1 MGSVIWKIA
10 VIGSGPAGFYSA
22 GELFRQESWS
32 IKVDMFD
39 RLPTPYGLVRGGVAP
54 DHQKIKSVTKIYSR
68 IAENENFRFFGN
80 VEFGSDIHRSDLL
93 ELYDGVIYA
102 VGSPSDRSLG
112 IPGEE
117 LPGSHSATEFV
128 AWYNGHPDFR
138 EIKFN
143 LAVKDVFVIGMGN
156 VALDV
161 ARILAKDPKELS
173 KTDISTYALETLF
186 ESQIE
191 DIWLVGRR
199 GPLQAAFTPIEARE
213 FLDLESADVIL
224 EGGPFKLDSESHKIL
239 ETEATK
245 DTKKNIEILKQIS
258 EKNSSNKIKRV
269 HFLFLASPL
278 EILGNECVEKIRM
291 VRNELIKQSDGSL
304 RPQATN
310 DLIEENAGLIFRSIG
325 YHGNPL
331 AGVPF
336 DHNSGIIPNECG
348 QIIDED
354 QDKSLRSREYV
365 AGWIKRG
372 PTGVIGTNKQDAV
385 ETVHRMLEIFL
396 QEEIEPVNQTGSSS
410 IESLLK
416 ERNVE
421 YVTFTDWKKL
431 DEYEKESGLSQ
442 ERPRVKVTSILKMLE
457 IIRNKKI

>member
-1 MGSVIWKIA
+1 MSAFWNIA
-10 VIGSGPAGFYSA
+10 VIGSGPAGFYA
-22 GELFRQESWS
+22 TGELFRQQSWS
-32 IKVDMFD
+32 IKVDMID

-54 DHQKIKSVTKIYSR
+54 DHQKIKSVTKIYNR

-80 VEFGSDIHRSDLL
+80 VEFGSDILRSDVL
-93 ELYDGVIYA
+93 EFYDAVIYA

-138 EIKFN
+138 EHKFN
-143 LAVKDVFVIGMGN
+143 LSVKDVFIIGMGN

-161 ARILAKDPKELS
+161 ARILAKTPEELS
-173 KTDISTYALETLF
+173 KTDIADYALETLF

-199 GPLQAAFTPIEARE
+199 GPLQAAFTPVEARE
-213 FLDLESADVIL
+213 FLV
-224 EGGPFKLDSESHKIL
+224 LDSVDVMLEAGHLILDTESQRIL
-239 ETEATK
+239 ETAASK

-258 EKNSSNKIKRV
+258 EKNFSNKKKRV

-278 EILGNECVEKIRM
+278 EILGNDRVEKIRM
-291 VRNELIKQSDGSL
+291 VRNELVMQDDGIL
-304 RPQATN
+304 RPQATG
-310 DLIEENAGLIFRSIG
+310 DLMEENAGLIFRSIG

-331 AGVPF
+331 VDVPF
-336 DHNSGIIPNECG
+336 DHNTGTIPNECG
-348 QIIDED
+348 QIIDEHK
-354 QDKSLRSREYV
+354 DKSLCTREYV

-385 ETVHRMLEIFL
+385 ETVHRLLETIL
-396 QEEIEPVNQTGSSS
+396 QEQIEPRHQIDSSGF
-410 IESLLK
+410 ESLLK
-416 ERNVE
+416 ERNVDFVSFE
-421 YVTFTDWKKL
+421 DWKLL
-431 DEYEKESGLSQ
+431 DEYETESGQAQ
-442 ERPRVKVTSILKMLE
+442 ERPRVKVTSIEKMLE
-457 IIRNKKI
+457 TIRDKKK

>member
-1 MGSVIWKIA
+1 MTSFWKIA
-10 VIGSGPAGFYSA
+10 VIGSGPAGFYAA
-22 GELFRQESWS
+22 GELFRQQSWS

-39 RLPTPYGLVRGGVAP
+39 RLPTPFGLVRGGVAP

-80 VEFGSDIHRSDLL
+80 VEFGSDILRSDVL
-93 ELYDGVIYA
+93 EFYDAVIYA

-138 EIKFN
+138 EHKFD
-143 LAVKDVFVIGMGN
+143 LSVKDVFVIGMGN

-161 ARILAKDPKELS
+161 ARILAKTPEELS
-173 KTDISTYALETLF
+173 KTDIADYALETLF

-191 DIWLVGRR
+191 AIWLVGRR
-199 GPLQAAFTPIEARE
+199 GPLQAAFTPVEARE
-213 FLDLESADVIL
+213 FLELDSADVIL
-224 EGGPFKLDSESHKIL
+224 EGGPLKLDAESQRIL
-239 ETEATK
+239 ETDASK

-258 EKNSSNKIKRV
+258 EKNSSNKKKRV
-269 HFLFLASPL
+269 HFMFLASPL
-278 EILGNECVEKIRM
+278 EILGNGGVEKIRM
-291 VRNELIKQSDGSL
+291 VRNQLVKRDDGSL
-304 RPQATN
+304 RPQATGE
-310 DLIEENAGLIFRSIG
+310 LMEENAGLIFRSIG

-331 AGVPF
+331 ADIPF
-336 DHNSGIIPNECG
+336 DQNSGTIPNECG

-354 QDKSLRSREYV
+354 QDKSLRTREYV

-385 ETVHRMLEIFL
+385 ETVHRMLETFL
-396 QEEIEPVNQTGSSS
+396 QEKIEPGQQPDISG
-410 IESLLK
+410 IEALLK
-416 ERNVE
+416 ERNVN
-421 YVTFTDWKKL
+421 YVSFEDWKLL
-431 DEYEKESGLSQ
+431 DAYETDAGQAQ
-442 ERPRVKVTSILKMLE
+442 ERPRVKVTSIDEMLE
-457 IIRNKKI
+457 IIREKNN

>member
-1 MGSVIWKIA
+1 
-10 VIGSGPAGFYSA
+10 
-22 GELFRQESWS
+22 
-32 IKVDMFD
+32 MFD

-80 VEFGSDIHRSDLL
+80 VEFGSDINRSDLL
-93 ELYDGVIYA
+93 ELYDALIYA
-102 VGSPSDRSLG
+102 VGSPSDRSLE

-117 LPGSHSATEFV
+117 LTGSHSATEFV

-138 EIKFN
+138 EHKFN
-143 LAVKDVFVIGMGN
+143 LSAKDVFVIGMGN

-161 ARILAKDPKELS
+161 ARILAKTPEELS
-173 KTDISTYALETLF
+173 KTDIADYALETLF

-199 GPLQAAFTPIEARE
+199 GPLQAAFTPVEARE
-213 FLDLESADVIL
+213 FLELNSADVIL
-224 EGGPFKLDSESHKIL
+224 DGGPLKLDTESQRIL
-239 ETEATK
+239 ENDASK
-245 DTKKNIEILKQIS
+245 DTKKNIEILKKIS
-258 EKNSSNKIKRV
+258 EKNSSNKKKRV

-278 EILGNECVEKIRM
+278 EILGNGCVEKIRM
-291 VRNELIKQSDGSL
+291 VRNELVKRDDGSL
-304 RPQATN
+304 RPQAN
-310 DLIEENAGLIFRSIG
+310 DDFMEENTGLIFRSIG

-331 AGVPF
+331 ADVPF
-336 DHNSGIIPNECG
+336 DHNSGTIPNECG

-354 QDKSLRSREYV
+354 QDKSLRTREYV

-396 QEEIEPVNQTGSSS
+396 QEKIEPSQQTDSSG

-416 ERNVE
+416 ERNVD
-421 YVTFTDWKKL
+421 YVSFEDWKLL
-431 DEYEKESGLSQ
+431 DEYETEVGQEQ
-442 ERPRVKVTSILKMLE
+442 ERPRVKVTSIEKMLE
-457 IIRNKKI
+457 IIRDKKK

>member
-1 MGSVIWKIA
+1 MSAFWKIA
-10 VIGSGPAGFYSA
+10 VIGSGPAGFYAA
-22 GELFRQESWS
+22 GELFRQQSWS

-80 VEFGSDIHRSDLL
+80 VEFGSDIHRSDFF
-93 ELYDGVIYA
+93 ELYDALIYA

-138 EIKFN
+138 EHKFN
-143 LAVKDVFVIGMGN
+143 LSAKDVFIIGMGN

-161 ARILAKDPKELS
+161 ARILAKTPEELS
-173 KTDISTYALETLF
+173 KTDIADYALETLF

-191 DIWLVGRR
+191 DIWLIGRR
-199 GPLQAAFTPIEARE
+199 GPLQAAFTPVEARE
-213 FLDLESADVIL
+213 FLELESADVML
-224 EGGPFKLDSESHKIL
+224 EGGPLKLDAESQRIL
-239 ETEATK
+239 ETDASK
-245 DTKKNIEILKQIS
+245 DTRKNIEILKQIS
-258 EKNSSNKIKRV
+258 EKNSSNKKKRV

-278 EILGNECVEKIRM
+278 EILGNGCVEKIRM
-291 VRNELIKQSDGSL
+291 VRNELVKRDDGSL
-304 RPQATN
+304 RPQATG
-310 DLIEENAGLIFRSIG
+310 DLMEENAGLIFRSIG

-331 AGVPF
+331 ADVPF
-336 DHNSGIIPNECG
+336 DHNSGTIPNECG

-354 QDKSLRSREYV
+354 QDKSLRIREYV

-385 ETVHRMLEIFL
+385 ETVHRMLETFL
-396 QEEIEPVNQTGSSS
+396 QEKIEPRQQTDSSG

-416 ERNVE
+416 ERNVD
-421 YVTFTDWKKL
+421 YVSFEDWKLL
-431 DEYEKESGLSQ
+431 DEYETEVGQLQ
-442 ERPRVKVTSILKMLE
+442 ERPRVKVTSIEKMLE
-457 IIRNKKI
+457 IIRDKKN

>member
-1 MGSVIWKIA
+1 MSAFWKIA
-10 VIGSGPAGFYSA
+10 VIGSGPAGFYAA
-22 GELFRQESWS
+22 GELFRQQSWS
-32 IKVDMFD
+32 IKVDIFD

-80 VEFGSDIHRSDLL
+80 VEFGSDINRSDLL
-93 ELYDGVIYA
+93 ELYDALIYA

-138 EIKFN
+138 EHKFN
-143 LAVKDVFVIGMGN
+143 LSAKDVFIIGMGN

-161 ARILAKDPKELS
+161 ARILAKTPEELS
-173 KTDISTYALETLF
+173 KTDIADYALETLF

-199 GPLQAAFTPIEARE
+199 GPLQAAFTPVEARE
-213 FLDLESADVIL
+213 FLELDSADVML
-224 EGGPFKLDSESHKIL
+224 EGDHLRLDTESQRIL
-239 ETEATK
+239 ETDASK

-258 EKNSSNKIKRV
+258 EKNSSNKKKRV

-278 EILGNECVEKIRM
+278 EILGNGCVEKIRM
-291 VRNELIKQSDGSL
+291 VRNELVKRDDGSL
-304 RPQATN
+304 RPQATG
-310 DLIEENAGLIFRSIG
+310 DFMEENAGLIFRSIG

-331 AGVPF
+331 ADVPF
-336 DHNSGIIPNECG
+336 DHNSGTIPNECG

-354 QDKSLRSREYV
+354 QDKSLRTREYV

-385 ETVHRMLEIFL
+385 ETVHRMLETFL
-396 QEEIEPVNQTGSSS
+396 QEKIEPRQQTDSSS
-410 IESLLK
+410 IEALLK
-416 ERNVE
+416 ERNVD
-421 YVTFTDWKKL
+421 YVSFEDWKLL
-431 DEYEKESGLSQ
+431 DEYETEAGQEQ
-442 ERPRVKVTSILKMLE
+442 ERPRVKVTSIEKMLE
-457 IIRNKKI
+457 IIRDKKK

>member
-1 MGSVIWKIA
+1 MSAFWKIA
-10 VIGSGPAGFYSA
+10 VIGSGPAGFYAA
-22 GELFRQESWS
+22 GELFRQQSWS
-32 IKVDMFD
+32 IKVDIFD

-80 VEFGSDIHRSDLL
+80 VEFGSDIHRSDFL
-93 ELYDGVIYA
+93 ELYDALIYA

-138 EIKFN
+138 EHKFN
-143 LAVKDVFVIGMGN
+143 LSAKDVFVIGMGN

-161 ARILAKDPKELS
+161 ARILAKTPEELS
-173 KTDISTYALETLF
+173 KTDIADYALETLF

-199 GPLQAAFTPIEARE
+199 GPLQAAFTPVEARE
-213 FLDLESADVIL
+213 FLELDSADVML
-224 EGGPFKLDSESHKIL
+224 EGGPLRLDAESQRIL
-239 ETEATK
+239 ETDASK

-258 EKNSSNKIKRV
+258 EKNSSNKKKRV

-278 EILGNECVEKIRM
+278 EILGNGCVEKIRM
-291 VRNELIKQSDGSL
+291 VRNELVKRDDGSL
-304 RPQATN
+304 RPQATG
-310 DLIEENAGLIFRSIG
+310 DFMEENAGLIFRSIG

-331 AGVPF
+331 ADVPF
-336 DHNSGIIPNECG
+336 DHNSGTIPNECG

-354 QDKSLRSREYV
+354 QDKSLRTREYV

-385 ETVHRMLEIFL
+385 ETVHRMLETFL
-396 QEEIEPVNQTGSSS
+396 QEKIEPRQQTDSSG

-416 ERNVE
+416 ERNVD
-421 YVTFTDWKKL
+421 YVSFEDWKLL
-431 DEYEKESGLSQ
+431 DEYETEAGQEQ
-442 ERPRVKVTSILKMLE
+442 ERPRVKVTSIEKMLE
-457 IIRNKKI
+457 IIRDKKK

>member
-1 MGSVIWKIA
+1 MSAFWKIA
-10 VIGSGPAGFYSA
+10 VIGSGPAGFYAA
-22 GELFRQESWS
+22 GELFRQQSWS

-80 VEFGSDIHRSDLL
+80 VEFGSDIHRSDFL
-93 ELYDGVIYA
+93 ELYDALIYA

-138 EIKFN
+138 EHKFN
-143 LAVKDVFVIGMGN
+143 LSVKDVFIIGMGN

-161 ARILAKDPKELS
+161 ARILAKTPEELS
-173 KTDISTYALETLF
+173 KTDIADYALETLF

-199 GPLQAAFTPIEARE
+199 GPLQAAFTPVEARE
-213 FLDLESADVIL
+213 FLELDSADVML
-224 EGGPFKLDSESHKIL
+224 EGGPLKLDTESQRIL
-239 ETEATK
+239 ETDASK

-258 EKNSSNKIKRV
+258 EKNSSIKKKRV

-278 EILGNECVEKIRM
+278 EILGNGCVEKIRM
-291 VRNELIKQSDGSL
+291 VRNELVKRDDGSL
-304 RPQATN
+304 RPQATGEFM
-310 DLIEENAGLIFRSIG
+310 EENAGLIFRSIG

-331 AGVPF
+331 ADVPF
-336 DHNSGIIPNECG
+336 DHKSGTISNECG

-354 QDKSLRSREYV
+354 QDKSLHTCEYV

-372 PTGVIGTNKQDAV
+372 PTGVIGTNKKDAV
-385 ETVHRMLEIFL
+385 ETVHRMLETFL
-396 QEEIEPVNQTGSSS
+396 QEKIEPRQQTDSSG

-421 YVTFTDWKKL
+421 YVSFEDWKLL
-431 DEYEKESGLSQ
+431 DEYETEAGQAQ
-442 ERPRVKVTSILKMLE
+442 ERPRVKVTSIEKMLK
-457 IIRNKKI
+457 IIRDKKN

>member
-1 MGSVIWKIA
+1 MSAFWKIA
-10 VIGSGPAGFYSA
+10 VIGSGPAGFYVA
-22 GELFRQESWS
+22 GELFRQQSWS

-93 ELYDGVIYA
+93 ELYDALIYA

-138 EIKFN
+138 EHKFN
-143 LAVKDVFVIGMGN
+143 LSAKDVFIIGMGN

-161 ARILAKDPKELS
+161 ARILAKTPEELS
-173 KTDISTYALETLF
+173 KTDIADYALETLF

-199 GPLQAAFTPIEARE
+199 GPLQAAFTPVEARE
-213 FLDLESADVIL
+213 FLEMISADVML
-224 EGGPFKLDSESHKIL
+224 EGGHLRLDMESQRIL
-239 ETEATK
+239 ETDASK
-245 DTKKNIEILKQIS
+245 DTRKNIEILKQIS
-258 EKNSSNKIKRV
+258 EKNSSNKKKRV

-278 EILGNECVEKIRM
+278 EILGNGCVEKIRM
-291 VRNELIKQSDGSL
+291 VRNELVKQDDGSL
-304 RPQATN
+304 RPQAN
-310 DLIEENAGLIFRSIG
+310 GDFMEENAGLIFRSIG

-331 AGVPF
+331 ADVPF
-336 DHNSGIIPNECG
+336 DHNSGTIPNECG

-354 QDKSLRSREYV
+354 QDKSLCTREYV

-385 ETVHRMLEIFL
+385 ETVHLMLETFL
-396 QEEIEPVNQTGSSS
+396 REKIEPCQQTDSSG
-410 IESLLK
+410 IEALLK
-416 ERNVE
+416 ERNVD
-421 YVTFTDWKKL
+421 YVSFEDWKLL
-431 DEYEKESGLSQ
+431 DEYETEAGQEQ
-442 ERPRVKVTSILKMLE
+442 ERPRVKVTSIENMLE
-457 IIRNKKI
+457 IIRDKKK

>member
-1 MGSVIWKIA
+1 MSAFWKIA
-10 VIGSGPAGFYSA
+10 VIGSGPAGFYA
-22 GELFRQESWS
+22 VGELFRQQSWS
-32 IKVDMFD
+32 IKVDIFD

-80 VEFGSDIHRSDLL
+80 VEFGSDILRSDVL
-93 ELYDGVIYA
+93 EFYDAVIYA

-138 EIKFN
+138 EHKFD
-143 LAVKDVFVIGMGN
+143 LSVKDVFVIGMGN

-161 ARILAKDPKELS
+161 ARILAKTPEELS
-173 KTDISTYALETLF
+173 KTDIADYALETLF

-191 DIWLVGRR
+191 DIWLIGRR
-199 GPLQAAFTPIEARE
+199 GPLQAAFTPVEARE
-213 FLDLESADVIL
+213 FLELESADVML
-224 EGGPFKLDSESHKIL
+224 EGGHLRLDTESQRIL
-239 ETEATK
+239 ETDASK

-258 EKNSSNKIKRV
+258 EKNSSNKKKRV

-278 EILGNECVEKIRM
+278 EILGNGCVEKIRM
-291 VRNELIKQSDGSL
+291 VRNELVKRDDGSL
-304 RPQATN
+304 RPQATG
-310 DLIEENAGLIFRSIG
+310 DLMEENAGLIFRSIG

-331 AGVPF
+331 ADVPF
-336 DHNSGIIPNECG
+336 DHNSGTIPNECG

-354 QDKSLRSREYV
+354 QDKSLRTREYV

-385 ETVHRMLEIFL
+385 ETVHRMLETFL
-396 QEEIEPVNQTGSSS
+396 HEKIEPGYQTGSSS

-416 ERNVE
+416 ERNVD
-421 YVTFTDWKKL
+421 YVSFEDWKLL
-431 DEYEKESGLSQ
+431 DEYETEAGQAQ
-442 ERPRVKVTSILKMLE
+442 ERPRVKVTSIEKMLE
-457 IIRNKKI
+457 IIGDKKK

>member
-1 MGSVIWKIA
+1 MSTFWKIA
-10 VIGSGPAGFYSA
+10 VIGSGPAGFYA
-22 GELFRQESWS
+22 VGELFRQQSWS
-32 IKVDMFD
+32 IKVDIFD

-54 DHQKIKSVTKIYSR
+54 DHQKIKSVTKIYNR

-80 VEFGSDIHRSDLL
+80 VEFGSDILRSDVL
-93 ELYDGVIYA
+93 EFYDAVIYA

-138 EIKFN
+138 EHKFN
-143 LAVKDVFVIGMGN
+143 LSPKDVFIIGMGN

-161 ARILAKDPKELS
+161 ARILAKSPEELS
-173 KTDISTYALETLF
+173 KTDIADYALETLF

-199 GPLQAAFTPIEARE
+199 GPLQAAFTPVEARE
-213 FLDLESADVIL
+213 FLELESADVML
-224 EGGPFKLDSESHKIL
+224 EGGPLKLDAESQSIF
-239 ETEATK
+239 ETDASK
-245 DTKKNIEILKQIS
+245 DTRKNIEILKQIS
-258 EKNSSNKIKRV
+258 EKNSSNKKKRV

-278 EILGNECVEKIRM
+278 EILGNGCVEKIKI
-291 VRNELIKQSDGSL
+291 VRNELVKRDDGSL
-304 RPQATN
+304 RPQATV
-310 DLIEENAGLIFRSIG
+310 DLMEENAGLIFRSIG

-331 AGVPF
+331 ADVPF
-336 DHNSGIIPNECG
+336 DHNSGTIPNECG

-354 QDKSLRSREYV
+354 QDKSLLTREYV

-385 ETVHRMLEIFL
+385 ETVHRMLGTFL
-396 QEEIEPVNQTGSSS
+396 QEKIEPRQRTDSSG

-416 ERNVE
+416 ERNVD
-421 YVTFTDWKKL
+421 YVSFEDWKLL
-431 DEYEKESGLSQ
+431 DEYETEAGQAQ
-442 ERPRVKVTSILKMLE
+442 ERP
-457 IIRNKKI
+457 

>member
-1 MGSVIWKIA
+1 MSAFWKIA
-10 VIGSGPAGFYSA
+10 VIGSGPAGFYAA
-22 GELFRQESWS
+22 GELFRQQSWS

-80 VEFGSDIHRSDLL
+80 VEFGSDILRSDVL
-93 ELYDGVIYA
+93 EFYDAVIYA

-138 EIKFN
+138 GQKFN
-143 LAVKDVFVIGMGN
+143 LSVKDVFVIGMGN

-161 ARILAKDPKELS
+161 ARILAKTPEELA
-173 KTDISTYALETLF
+173 KTDIADYALDTLF

-191 DIWLVGRR
+191 NIWLIGRR
-199 GPLQAAFTPIEARE
+199 GPLQAAFTPVESRE
-213 FLDLESADVIL
+213 FLELESADVIL
-224 EGGPFKLDSESHKIL
+224 EGGPLKLDAESQRIL
-239 ETEATK
+239 ETDASK

-258 EKNSSNKIKRV
+258 EKNSSNKKKRV

-278 EILGNECVEKIRM
+278 EILGNGCVEKIRL
-291 VRNELIKQSDGSL
+291 VRNELVKRDDGSL
-304 RPQATN
+304 RPQATV
-310 DLIEENAGLIFRSIG
+310 DLMEENAGLIFRSIG

-331 AGVPF
+331 ADVPF
-336 DHNSGIIPNECG
+336 DHNSGTIPNECG

-354 QDKSLRSREYV
+354 QDKSLRTCEYV

-385 ETVHRMLEIFL
+385 ETIHRMLGTFL
-396 QEEIEPVNQTGSSS
+396 QEKIEPRQHTDSSG

-416 ERNVE
+416 ERNVD
-421 YVTFTDWKKL
+421 YVSFEDWKLL
-431 DEYEKESGLSQ
+431 DEYETEVGQVQ
-442 ERPRVKVTSILKMLE
+442 ERPRVKVTSIEKMLE
-457 IIRNKKI
+457 IIRDKKK

>member
-1 MGSVIWKIA
+1 MSAFWKIA
-10 VIGSGPAGFYSA
+10 VIGSGPAGFYAA
-22 GELFRQESWS
+22 GELFRQQSWS
-32 IKVDMFD
+32 IKVDIFD

-93 ELYDGVIYA
+93 ELYDALIYA

-138 EIKFN
+138 EHKFN
-143 LAVKDVFVIGMGN
+143 LSAKDVFVIGMGN

-161 ARILAKDPKELS
+161 ARILAKTPEELS
-173 KTDISTYALETLF
+173 KTDIADYALETLF

-199 GPLQAAFTPIEARE
+199 GPLQAAFTPVEARE
-213 FLDLESADVIL
+213 FLELDSVDVML
-224 EGGPFKLDSESHKIL
+224 EGGHLRLDTESQRIL
-239 ETEATK
+239 ETDASK

-258 EKNSSNKIKRV
+258 EKNSSNKKKRV

-278 EILGNECVEKIRM
+278 EILGNGCVEKIRM
-291 VRNELIKQSDGSL
+291 VRNELVKRDDGSL
-304 RPQATN
+304 RPQATG
-310 DLIEENAGLIFRSIG
+310 DFMEENAGLIFRSIG

-331 AGVPF
+331 GDVPF
-336 DHNSGIIPNECG
+336 DHNSGTIPNECG

-354 QDKSLRSREYV
+354 QDKSLRTREYV

-385 ETVHRMLEIFL
+385 ETVHRMLETFL
-396 QEEIEPVNQTGSSS
+396 QEKIEPRQQTDSSG

-416 ERNVE
+416 ERNVD
-421 YVTFTDWKKL
+421 YVSFEDWKLL
-431 DEYEKESGLSQ
+431 DEYETEAGQEQ
-442 ERPRVKVTSILKMLE
+442 ERPRVKVTSIEKMLE
-457 IIRNKKI
+457 IIRDKKK

>member
-1 MGSVIWKIA
+1 MSAFWKIA
-10 VIGSGPAGFYSA
+10 VIGSGPAGFYAA
-22 GELFRQESWS
+22 GELFRQQSWS

-39 RLPTPYGLVRGGVAP
+39 RLPTPFGLVRGGVAP
-54 DHQKIKSVTKIYSR
+54 DHQKIKSVTKIYNR

-80 VEFGSDIHRSDLL
+80 VEFGSDILRSDVL
-93 ELYDGVIYA
+93 EFYDAVIYA

-138 EIKFN
+138 GQKFD
-143 LAVKDVFVIGMGN
+143 LSVKDVFVIGMGN

-161 ARILAKDPKELS
+161 ARILAKTPEELS
-173 KTDISTYALETLF
+173 KTDIADYALETLF

-199 GPLQAAFTPIEARE
+199 GPLQAAFTPVEARE
-213 FLDLESADVIL
+213 FLELDSADVIL
-224 EGGPFKLDSESHKIL
+224 EGGPLKLDAESQRIL
-239 ETEATK
+239 ETDASK

-258 EKNSSNKIKRV
+258 EKNSSNKKKRV
-269 HFLFLASPL
+269 HFMFLASPL
-278 EILGNECVEKIRM
+278 EILGNGGVEKIRM
-291 VRNELIKQSDGSL
+291 VRNQLVKRDDGSL
-304 RPQATN
+304 RPQATGE
-310 DLIEENAGLIFRSIG
+310 LIEENAGLIFRSIG

-331 AGVPF
+331 ADVPF
-336 DHNSGIIPNECG
+336 DQNSGTIPNECG

-354 QDKSLRSREYV
+354 QDKSLRTREYV

-385 ETVHRMLEIFL
+385 ETVHRMLETFL
-396 QEEIEPVNQTGSSS
+396 QEKIEPGQQPDISG
-410 IESLLK
+410 IEALLK
-416 ERNVE
+416 ERNVN
-421 YVTFTDWKKL
+421 YVSFEDWKLL
-431 DEYEKESGLSQ
+431 DAYETDAGQAQ
-442 ERPRVKVTSILKMLE
+442 ERPRVKVTSIDEMLE
-457 IIRNKKI
+457 IIREKNN

>member
-1 MGSVIWKIA
+1 MSAFWKIA
-10 VIGSGPAGFYSA
+10 VIGSGPAGFYAA
-22 GELFRQESWS
+22 GELFRQQSWS

-80 VEFGSDIHRSDLL
+80 VEFGSDIHRSDFL
-93 ELYDGVIYA
+93 ELYDALIYA

-138 EIKFN
+138 EHKFN
-143 LAVKDVFVIGMGN
+143 LSVKDVFIIGMGN

-161 ARILAKDPKELS
+161 ARILAKTPEELS
-173 KTDISTYALETLF
+173 KTDIADYALETLF

-199 GPLQAAFTPIEARE
+199 GPLQAAFTPVEARE
-213 FLDLESADVIL
+213 FLELDSADVML
-224 EGGPFKLDSESHKIL
+224 EGGPLKLDAESQRIL
-239 ETEATK
+239 ETDASK

-258 EKNSSNKIKRV
+258 EKNSSNKKKRV

-278 EILGNECVEKIRM
+278 EILGNGCVEKIRM
-291 VRNELIKQSDGSL
+291 VRNQLVKRDDGSL
-304 RPQATN
+304 RPQATGE
-310 DLIEENAGLIFRSIG
+310 LIEENAGLIFRSIG
-325 YHGNPL
+325 YQGNPL
-331 AGVPF
+331 ADVPF
-336 DHNSGIIPNECG
+336 DQNSGTIPNECG

-354 QDKSLRSREYV
+354 QDKSLRTREYV

-372 PTGVIGTNKQDAV
+372 PTGVIGTNKKDAV
-385 ETVHRMLEIFL
+385 ETVHRMLETFL
-396 QEEIEPVNQTGSSS
+396 QEKIEPRQQTDSSG

-421 YVTFTDWKKL
+421 YVSFEDWKLL
-431 DEYEKESGLSQ
+431 DEYETEAGQAQ
-442 ERPRVKVTSILKMLE
+442 ERPRVKVTSIEKMLK
-457 IIRNKKI
+457 IIRDKKN

>member
-1 MGSVIWKIA
+1 MKIA
-10 VIGSGPAGFYSA
+10 VIGSGPAGFYAA
-22 GELFRQESWS
+22 GELFRQQSWS

-39 RLPTPYGLVRGGVAP
+39 RLPTPFGLVRGGVAP

-80 VEFGSDIHRSDLL
+80 VEFGSDINRSDLL
-93 ELYDGVIYA
+93 ELYDALIYA

-138 EIKFN
+138 EHKFN
-143 LAVKDVFVIGMGN
+143 LSVKDVFVIGMGN

-161 ARILAKDPKELS
+161 ARILAKTPEELS
-173 KTDISTYALETLF
+173 KTDIADYALETLF

-199 GPLQAAFTPIEARE
+199 GPLQAAFTPVEARE
-213 FLDLESADVIL
+213 FLELESADVML
-224 EGGPFKLDSESHKIL
+224 EGGPLKLDAESQRIL
-239 ETEATK
+239 ETDASK

-258 EKNSSNKIKRV
+258 EKNSSNKKKRV

-278 EILGNECVEKIRM
+278 EILGNGCVEKIRM
-291 VRNELIKQSDGSL
+291 VRNELVKRDDGSL
-304 RPQATN
+304 RPQATG
-310 DLIEENAGLIFRSIG
+310 DFMEENAGLIFRSIG

-331 AGVPF
+331 ADVPF
-336 DHNSGIIPNECG
+336 DHNSGTIPNECG

-354 QDKSLRSREYV
+354 QDKSLRTREYV

-385 ETVHRMLEIFL
+385 ETVHRMLETFL
-396 QEEIEPVNQTGSSS
+396 QEKIEPRQQTDSSG

-416 ERNVE
+416 ERNVD
-421 YVTFTDWKKL
+421 YVSFEDWKLL
-431 DEYEKESGLSQ
+431 DEYETEAGQEQ
-442 ERPRVKVTSILKMLE
+442 ERPRVKVTSIEKMLE
-457 IIRNKKI
+457 IIRDKKK

>member
-1 MGSVIWKIA
+1 MSAFWKIA
-10 VIGSGPAGFYSA
+10 VIGSGPAGFYAA
-22 GELFRQESWS
+22 GELFRQQSWS
-32 IKVDMFD
+32 IKVDIFD

-80 VEFGSDIHRSDLL
+80 VEFGSDILRSDVL
-93 ELYDGVIYA
+93 EFSDAVIYA

-138 EIKFN
+138 GRKFD
-143 LAVKDVFVIGMGN
+143 LSVKDVFVIGMGN

-161 ARILAKDPKELS
+161 ARILAKTPEELS
-173 KTDISTYALETLF
+173 KTDIADYALETLF

-191 DIWLVGRR
+191 AIWLVGRR
-199 GPLQAAFTPIEARE
+199 GPLQAAFTPVEARE
-213 FLDLESADVIL
+213 FLELDSADVIL
-224 EGGPFKLDSESHKIL
+224 EGGPLKLDAESQRIL
-239 ETEATK
+239 ETDASK

-258 EKNSSNKIKRV
+258 EKNSSNKKKRV
-269 HFLFLASPL
+269 HFMFLASPL
-278 EILGNECVEKIRM
+278 EILGNGGVEKIRM
-291 VRNELIKQSDGSL
+291 VRNQLVKRDDGSL
-304 RPQATN
+304 RPQATGE
-310 DLIEENAGLIFRSIG
+310 LMEENAGLIFRSIG

-331 AGVPF
+331 ADVPF
-336 DHNSGIIPNECG
+336 DQNSGTIPNECG

-354 QDKSLRSREYV
+354 QDKSLRTREYV

-385 ETVHRMLEIFL
+385 ETVHRMLETFL
-396 QEEIEPVNQTGSSS
+396 QEKIEPGQQPDISG
-410 IESLLK
+410 IEALLK
-416 ERNVE
+416 ERNVN
-421 YVTFTDWKKL
+421 YVSFEDWKLL
-431 DEYEKESGLSQ
+431 DAYETDAGQAQ
-442 ERPRVKVTSILKMLE
+442 ERPRVKVTSIDEMLE
-457 IIRNKKI
+457 IIREKNN

>member
-1 MGSVIWKIA
+1 MSAFWKIA
-10 VIGSGPAGFYSA
+10 VIGSGPAGFYAA
-22 GELFRQESWS
+22 GELFRQQSWS
-32 IKVDMFD
+32 IKVDIFD

-80 VEFGSDIHRSDLL
+80 VEFGSDILRSDVLKF
-93 ELYDGVIYA
+93 YDAVIYA

-138 EIKFN
+138 GHKFN
-143 LAVKDVFVIGMGN
+143 LSVKDVFVIGMGN

-161 ARILAKDPKELS
+161 ARILAKTPGELS
-173 KTDISTYALETLF
+173 KTDIADYALETLF

-191 DIWLVGRR
+191 DIWLIGRR
-199 GPLQAAFTPIEARE
+199 GPLQAAFTPVEARE
-213 FLDLESADVIL
+213 FLELESADVML
-224 EGGPFKLDSESHKIL
+224 EGGPLKLDAESQRIL
-239 ETEATK
+239 ETNASK
-245 DTKKNIEILKQIS
+245 DTRKNIEILKQIS
-258 EKNSSNKIKRV
+258 EKNSSNKKKRV

-278 EILGNECVEKIRM
+278 EILGNGCVEKIRM
-291 VRNELIKQSDGSL
+291 VRNELVKRDDGSL
-304 RPQATN
+304 RAQAN
-310 DLIEENAGLIFRSIG
+310 DEFMEKNAGLIFRSIG
-325 YHGNPL
+325 YNGNPL
-331 AGVPF
+331 ADVPF
-336 DHNSGIIPNECG
+336 DNNSGTIPNECG

-354 QDKSLRSREYV
+354 QDNSLCTREYV

-385 ETVHRMLEIFL
+385 ETVHRMLETFL
-396 QEEIEPVNQTGSSS
+396 HEKIEPGYQTGSSS

-416 ERNVE
+416 ERSVD
-421 YVTFTDWKKL
+421 YVSFEDWKLL
-431 DEYEKESGLSQ
+431 DDYEIEAGQ
-442 ERPRVKVTSILKMLE
+442 AQDRPRVKVTSIEKMLE
-457 IIRNKKI
+457 KIRDKKK

>member
-1 MGSVIWKIA
+1 MSAFWKIA
-10 VIGSGPAGFYSA
+10 VIGSGPAGFYVA
-22 GELFRQESWS
+22 GELFRQQSWS

-80 VEFGSDIHRSDLL
+80 VEFGSDIHRSDFL
-93 ELYDGVIYA
+93 ELYDALIYA

-138 EIKFN
+138 EHKFN
-143 LAVKDVFVIGMGN
+143 LSAKDVFVIGMGN

-161 ARILAKDPKELS
+161 ARILAKTPEELS
-173 KTDISTYALETLF
+173 KTDIADYALDTLF

-199 GPLQAAFTPIEARE
+199 GPLQAAFTPVEVRE
-213 FLDLESADVIL
+213 FLELDSADVML
-224 EGGPFKLDSESHKIL
+224 EGGHLRLDAESQRIL
-239 ETEATK
+239 ETDASK

-258 EKNSSNKIKRV
+258 EKNSSNKKKRV

-278 EILGNECVEKIRM
+278 EILGNGCVEKIRM
-291 VRNELIKQSDGSL
+291 VRNELVKRDDGSL
-304 RPQATN
+304 RPQAN
-310 DLIEENAGLIFRSIG
+310 GDFMEENAGLIFRSIG

-331 AGVPF
+331 ADVPF
-336 DHNSGIIPNECG
+336 DHNSGTIPNECG

-354 QDKSLRSREYV
+354 QDKSLRTREYV

-385 ETVHRMLEIFL
+385 ETVHRMLETFL
-396 QEEIEPVNQTGSSS
+396 QEKIEPSQQTDSSG

-416 ERNVE
+416 ERNVD
-421 YVTFTDWKKL
+421 YVSFEDWKLL
-431 DEYEKESGLSQ
+431 DEYETEEGQEQ
-442 ERPRVKVTSILKMLE
+442 ERPRVKVNSIEKMLK
-457 IIRNKKI
+457 IIGDKKK

>member
-1 MGSVIWKIA
+1 MSAFWKIA
-10 VIGSGPAGFYSA
+10 VIGSGPAGFYAA
-22 GELFRQESWS
+22 GELFRQQSWS

-39 RLPTPYGLVRGGVAP
+39 RLPTPFGLVRGGVAP
-54 DHQKIKSVTKIYSR
+54 DHQKIKSVTKIYNR

-80 VEFGSDIHRSDLL
+80 VEFGSDILRSDVL
-93 ELYDGVIYA
+93 EFYDAVIYA

-138 EIKFN
+138 EHKFN
-143 LAVKDVFVIGMGN
+143 LSVKDVFIIGMGN

-161 ARILAKDPKELS
+161 ARILAKTPEELS
-173 KTDISTYALETLF
+173 KTDIADYALETLF

-199 GPLQAAFTPIEARE
+199 GPLQAAFTPVEARE
-213 FLDLESADVIL
+213 FLELDSADVIL
-224 EGGPFKLDSESHKIL
+224 EGGPLKLDAESQRIL
-239 ETEATK
+239 ETDASK

-258 EKNSSNKIKRV
+258 EKNSSNKKKRV
-269 HFLFLASPL
+269 HFMFLASPL
-278 EILGNECVEKIRM
+278 EILGNGGVEKIRM
-291 VRNELIKQSDGSL
+291 VRNQLVKRDDGSL
-304 RPQATN
+304 RPQATGE
-310 DLIEENAGLIFRSIG
+310 LMEEDAGLIFRSIG

-331 AGVPF
+331 ADVPF
-336 DHNSGIIPNECG
+336 DQNSGTIPNECG

-354 QDKSLRSREYV
+354 QNKSLRTREYV

-385 ETVHRMLEIFL
+385 ETVHRMLETFL
-396 QEEIEPVNQTGSSS
+396 QEKIEPGQQPDISG
-410 IESLLK
+410 IEALLK
-416 ERNVE
+416 ERNID
-421 YVTFTDWKKL
+421 YVSFEDWNLLDAYETDA
-431 DEYEKESGLSQ
+431 GQAQ
-442 ERPRVKVTSILKMLE
+442 ERPRVKVTSIDEMLE
-457 IIRNKKI
+457 IIRGKNN

>member
-1 MGSVIWKIA
+1 MSAFWKIA
-10 VIGSGPAGFYSA
+10 VIGSGPAGFYAA
-22 GELFRQESWS
+22 GELFRQQSWS

-39 RLPTPYGLVRGGVAP
+39 RLPTPFGLVRGGVAP

-80 VEFGSDIHRSDLL
+80 VEFGSDIHRSDFL
-93 ELYDGVIYA
+93 ELYDALIYA

-138 EIKFN
+138 EHKFN
-143 LAVKDVFVIGMGN
+143 LSAKDVFIIGMGN

-161 ARILAKDPKELS
+161 ARILAKTPEELS
-173 KTDISTYALETLF
+173 KTDIADYALETLF

-199 GPLQAAFTPIEARE
+199 GPLQAAFTPVEARE
-213 FLDLESADVIL
+213 FLELDSADVIL
-224 EGGPFKLDSESHKIL
+224 EGGPLKLDAESQRIL
-239 ETEATK
+239 ETDASK

-258 EKNSSNKIKRV
+258 EKNSSNKKKRV
-269 HFLFLASPL
+269 HFMFLASPL
-278 EILGNECVEKIRM
+278 EILGNGGVEKIRM
-291 VRNELIKQSDGSL
+291 VRNQLVKRDDGSL
-304 RPQATN
+304 RPQATGE
-310 DLIEENAGLIFRSIG
+310 LMEENAGLIFRSIG

-331 AGVPF
+331 VDVPF
-336 DHNSGIIPNECG
+336 DHNSGTIPNECG

-354 QDKSLRSREYV
+354 QDKSLRTREYV

-385 ETVHRMLEIFL
+385 ETVHRMLETFL
-396 QEEIEPVNQTGSSS
+396 QEKIEPGQQPDISG
-410 IESLLK
+410 IEALLK
-416 ERNVE
+416 ERNVN
-421 YVTFTDWKKL
+421 YVSFEDWKLL
-431 DEYEKESGLSQ
+431 DAYETDAGQAQ
-442 ERPRVKVTSILKMLE
+442 ERPRVKVTSIDEMLE
-457 IIRNKKI
+457 IIREKNN

>member
-1 MGSVIWKIA
+1 MSAFWKIA
-10 VIGSGPAGFYSA
+10 VIGSGPAGFYAA
-22 GELFRQESWS
+22 GELFRQQSWS
-32 IKVDMFD
+32 IKVDIFD

-80 VEFGSDIHRSDLL
+80 VEFGSDVHRSDLL
-93 ELYDGVIYA
+93 ELYDALIYA

-117 LPGSHSATEFV
+117 FTGSHSATEFV

-138 EIKFN
+138 EHKFN
-143 LAVKDVFVIGMGN
+143 LSAKDVFVIGMGN

-161 ARILAKDPKELS
+161 ARILAKTPEELS
-173 KTDISTYALETLF
+173 KTDIADYALETLF

-199 GPLQAAFTPIEARE
+199 GPLQAAFTPVEARE
-213 FLDLESADVIL
+213 FLEMISADVML
-224 EGGPFKLDSESHKIL
+224 EGGHLRLDMESQRIL
-239 ETEATK
+239 ETDASK

-258 EKNSSNKIKRV
+258 EKNSTNKKKRV

-278 EILGNECVEKIRM
+278 EILGNGCVEKIRM
-291 VRNELIKQSDGSL
+291 VRNELVKRDDGSL
-304 RPQATN
+304 RPQAN
-310 DLIEENAGLIFRSIG
+310 GDFMEENAGLIFRSIG

-331 AGVPF
+331 ADVPF
-336 DHNSGIIPNECG
+336 DNNSGTIPNECG
-348 QIIDED
+348 QIINED
-354 QDKSLRSREYV
+354 QDKSLRTREYV

-385 ETVHRMLEIFL
+385 ETVHRMLETFL
-396 QEEIEPVNQTGSSS
+396 QEKIEPRQQTDSSG
-410 IESLLK
+410 IEALLK
-416 ERNVE
+416 ERNVD
-421 YVTFTDWKKL
+421 YVSFEDWKLL
-431 DEYEKESGLSQ
+431 DEYETEAGQEQ
-442 ERPRVKVTSILKMLE
+442 ERPRVKVTSIEKMLE
-457 IIRNKKI
+457 IIRDKKK

>member
-1 MGSVIWKIA
+1 MSAFWKIA
-10 VIGSGPAGFYSA
+10 VIGSGPAGFYAA
-22 GELFRQESWS
+22 GELFRQQSWS

-80 VEFGSDIHRSDLL
+80 VEFGSDINRSDLL
-93 ELYDGVIYA
+93 ELYDALIYA

-138 EIKFN
+138 EHKFN
-143 LAVKDVFVIGMGN
+143 LSAKDVFVIGMGN

-161 ARILAKDPKELS
+161 ARILAKTPEELS
-173 KTDISTYALETLF
+173 KTDIADYALETLF

-199 GPLQAAFTPIEARE
+199 GPLQAAFTPVEARE
-213 FLDLESADVIL
+213 FLELDSADVML
-224 EGGPFKLDSESHKIL
+224 EGGHLRLDTESQRIL
-239 ETEATK
+239 ETNASK
-245 DTKKNIEILKQIS
+245 DTRKNIEILKQIS
-258 EKNSSNKIKRV
+258 EKNSSNKKKRV

-278 EILGNECVEKIRM
+278 EILGNGCVEKIRM
-291 VRNELIKQSDGSL
+291 VRNELVKRDDGSL
-304 RPQATN
+304 RPQATG
-310 DLIEENAGLIFRSIG
+310 DFMEENAGLIFRSIG

-331 AGVPF
+331 ADVPF
-336 DHNSGIIPNECG
+336 DHNSGTIPNECG

-354 QDKSLRSREYV
+354 QDKSLRTREYV

-385 ETVHRMLEIFL
+385 ETVHRMLETFL
-396 QEEIEPVNQTGSSS
+396 QEKIEPRQQTDSSG
-410 IESLLK
+410 IEALLK
-416 ERNVE
+416 ERNVD
-421 YVTFTDWKKL
+421 YVSFEDWKLL
-431 DEYEKESGLSQ
+431 DEYETEAGQEQ
-442 ERPRVKVTSILKMLE
+442 ERPRVKVTSIEKMLE
-457 IIRNKKI
+457 IIRDKKN